1 MKGWFGFNKEDSST
15 VKRKATSKRNK
26 IIQEMVGHAFVAKQ
40 IKEYVNNKIKWEP
53 RQPIASPPTQL
64 TWYIPDLPRFPN
76 SNKLNIYLKISTRVT
91 ILIRIMV
98 CSRLI
103 KMSNRKLGHER
114 SELLKWHRCPQNDT
128 KGWGFVRVFAY
139 FDVRD
144 FCCSAFVHCFWFAR
158 LFPFEKCIVW
168 KLETRVYFSL

>member
-53 RQPIASPPTQL
+53 TSANRKPTHSVDLVYTRL
-64 TWYIPDLPRFPN
+64 TPV
-76 SNKLNIYLKISTRVT
+76 SKQQQSNIYHKISTRVT
-91 ILIRIMV
+91 MLIRIMV

-114 SELLKWHRCPQNDT
+114 SELLKWHRCPQSDT

-144 FCCSAFVHCFWFAR
+144 FCCSALVHCFWFAR